1 VSLPRAPAAVV
12 FDMDGLLFD
21 TERLYQEAL
30 HLAAADAGHEVAQD
44 FFSQTLGLPWPECR
58 LLLLSHFG
66 ATFAVDDFQAAWIGH
81 FWVIAE
87 TRLTLKTGVLELLD
101 TLDQLRLPRAIATSS
116 SRQTVERHLTAS
128 NLIER
133 FDEIVGRGD
142 YAVGKPAPDPFLK
155 AAEMLGVE
163 PHRCLALE
171 DSFNGI
177 RSASS
182 AGMMTVMVPDLLE
195 PTDDIRG
202 LCALIARDLHEV
214 RHLIIATAQAGVSRS
229 SYEIRQ

>member
-1 VSLPRAPAAVV
+1 MSLPRAPAAVV

-30 HLAAADAGHEVAQD
+30 HIAAAEAGHEVVPD
-44 FFSQTLGLPWPECR
+44 FFNRTLGLPWPECR

-66 ATFAVDDFQAAWIGH
+66 ETFAVDDFQAAWIRH

-116 SRQTVERHLTAS
+116 SRQTVERHLIAS
-128 NLIER
+128 NLTSR
-133 FDEIVGRGD
+133 FDAIVGRGD
-142 YAVGKPAPDPFLK
+142 YEAGKPAPDPFLK
-155 AAEMLGVE
+155 AAELLRVE

-171 DSFNGI
+171 DSHNGI

-182 AGMMTVMVPDLLE
+182 AGMMTIMVPDLLE

-202 LCALIARDLHEV
+202 LCTRIAVDLHEV
-214 RHLIIATAQAGVSRS
+214 CRLITARLA
-229 SYEIRQ
+229 